1 MDISIIFGINFWY
14 ALIIGI
20 AVGTVS
26 AYIGSL
32 MLTNQMTLM
41 AGALGHLT
49 LPGIA
54 LALRYDFDV
63 SFGALIFL
71 LTGIILIWLLERQT
85 RLPFEALT
93 AIIFTTSVAV
103 AFLFL
108 PEGRTEPLLLGDIS
122 QINGSICL
130 ITIIT
135 SSIIFLIIKYI
146 FNGMIIVSLS
156 KDVAQSNAIAVSMY
170 NFIYLLCIAF
180 IIALGIRIVGG
191 LMTAALVA
199 IPPST
204 ARNVAGNL
212 VQYIYVSLL
221 AGGLACILGIGT
233 SQIFKLPVGSMVILA
248 SSSLF
253 IISLLASFLKSRADK
268 LHHHS

>member
-1 MDISIIFGINFWY
+1 MDITSIFELSFWY

-20 AVGTVS
+20 AVGSVS

-54 LALRYDFDV
+54 LALRYNFDV
-63 SFGALIFL
+63 SIGALLFL
-71 LTGIILIWLLERQT
+71 IIGITLIWLLEKWT
-85 RLPFEALT
+85 SLPFEALT
-93 AIIFTTSVAV
+93 AIIFTTSVAI

-108 PEGRTEPLLLGDIS
+108 PEGKTEPLLLGDIS
-122 QINGSICL
+122 QINVFICL
-130 ITIIT
+130 ITLIT
-135 SSIIFLIIKYI
+135 SCIIFLVIRHI
-146 FNGMIIVSLS
+146 FNRMIITALS
-156 KDVAQSNAIAVSMY
+156 KDLAQSNNINVSMY
-170 NFIYLLCIAF
+170 NFIYLLCIAC

-204 ARNVAGNL
+204 GRNLSANL
-212 VQYIYVSLL
+212 AQYVSVSII
-221 AGGLACILGIGT
+221 AGALACVVGIGT
-233 SQIFKLPVGSMVILA
+233 SQVLKLPVGSMVIL
-248 SSSLF
+248 SSSLLF
-253 IISLLASFLKSRADK
+253 IISLAVRSLYKKS
-268 LHHHS
+268 

>member
-1 MDISIIFGINFWY
+1 MYHFQRMW
-14 ALIIGI
+14 
-20 AVGTVS
+20 
-26 AYIGSL
+26 
-32 MLTNQMTLM
+32 
-41 AGALGHLT
+41 
-49 LPGIA
+49 P
-54 LALRYDFDV
+54 
-63 SFGALIFL
+63 
-71 LTGIILIWLLERQT
+71 
-85 RLPFEALT
+85 
-93 AIIFTTSVAV
+93 
-103 AFLFL
+103 
-108 PEGRTEPLLLGDIS
+108 
-122 QINGSICL
+122 
-130 ITIIT
+130 
-135 SSIIFLIIKYI
+135 
-146 FNGMIIVSLS
+146 
-156 KDVAQSNAIAVSMY
+156 QSNAIAVSMY

-221 AGGLACILGIGT
+221 AGGLACILGIGA